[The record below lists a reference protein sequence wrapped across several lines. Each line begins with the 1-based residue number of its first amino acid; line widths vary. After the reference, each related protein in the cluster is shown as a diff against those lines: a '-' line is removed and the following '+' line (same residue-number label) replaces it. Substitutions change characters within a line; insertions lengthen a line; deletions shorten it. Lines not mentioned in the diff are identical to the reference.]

1 MKKIVSLPRSVFAL
15 LLGAFHFILLTPIAL
30 LLGFNVSDTAILALI
45 SVLIFL
51 AIGDIKGALLR
62 RRYRN
67 AEKELGE
74 PITLKASISILS
86 GKSSRGGMM
95 LLTKDTIHLISR
107 HKHPFSHKKIA
118 FSELK
123 DAITTDLFR
132 ITLETE
138 SEKLY
143 ILAPNAEGIV
153 RKIKGALHG
162 KTEQ

>member
-1 MKKIVSLPRSVFAL
+1 MKKIVSLPRGAVAL
-15 LLGAFHFILLTPIAL
+15 LLGIIHFILLTPITL
-30 LLGFNVSDTAILALI
+30 MLGFNVSDTAILALI
-45 SVLIFL
+45 SVLFFL

-62 RRYRN
+62 RRYQN

-74 PITLKASISILS
+74 PVYLKTNINILS
-86 GKSSRGGMM
+86 GKDSRGGMM
-95 LLTKDTIHLISR
+95 LLTKDSIHLISR

-138 SEKLY
+138 SETFHL
-143 ILAPNAEGIV
+143 LAPNAEGVV